1 MNAKARQLVT
11 AILAVILAL
20 TMGQA
25 GAFAYAQ
32 DPEAAGQSDPTEP
45 TKTAAEMV
53 WDGGPGAGAG
63 SDPSGPGTTDPGNT
77 GSGDTDPGNL
87 DPGNTGTSD
96 DATTASSDGTETP
109 GDAGETTTDT
119 TAKPTTTNPT
129 TPTTKPT
136 TTTTKAKPTVP
147 KVKVTRKG
155 PGLRV
160 SWNKIEGVNYY
171 EVYRSYKRGSKGK
184 LLKKVKGKTAF
195 TDKSVKSGK
204 RAYYKVRAHKKKGG
218 FYGYSKA
225 ATNVI
230 YRVYIEAG
238 HGIDK
243 RGRWDPGCTWNKY
256 QEAKLMIPIC
266 KSMAKHLRAKGV
278 YVYTD
283 AFKGNNRNLFW
294 LVKHIKNYDVSVLVN
309 VHCDYK
315 KAPRGTLPLYRYQ
328 EQKKLAKCLNEGV
341 HKTVK
346 IKDRGLKKRKDLMTL
361 NRTKKYCTTCLF
373 ETGNIKKDNKILR
386 KQSDA
391 YGKGL
396 AMGVCSYLGVEW

>member
-1 MNAKARQLVT
+1 MNAKARTIT
-11 AILAVILAL
+11 AVILIAILAL

-25 GAFAYAQ
+25 GAFAHAK
-32 DPEAAGQSDPTEP
+32 DFAKAGQPVQTEP
-45 TKTAAEMV
+45 TKTAAEMMRGS
-53 WDGGPGAGAG
+53 DAGGEGEGAENPSGTAGAG
-63 SDPSGPGTTDPGNT
+63 D
-77 GSGDTDPGNL
+77 L
-87 DPGNTGTSD
+87 DES
-96 DATTASSDGTETP
+96 
-109 GDAGETTTDT
+109 GDAGESGGAVPSTGVGEGTDETTEPPEETTENPPATTTS
-119 TAKPTTTNPT
+119 
-129 TPTTKPT
+129 

-225 ATNVI
+225 VSNVI
-230 YRVYIEAG
+230 YRVYIETG
-238 HGIDK
+238 HGIDS
-243 RGRWDPGCTWNKY
+243 RGKWDSGCTWKKY

-266 KSMAKHLRAKGV
+266 KSATKYLRSKGV

-283 AFKGNNRNLFW
+283 AFSGNNRNLFW

-315 KAPRGTLPLYRYQ
+315 KAPRGTLPLYRYK

-346 IKDRGLKKRKDLMTL
+346 IKDRGLRKRKDLMTL

-386 KQSDA
+386 KQYDA

-396 AMGVCSYLGVEW
+396 AMGVCSYLGVKW

>member
-11 AILAVILAL
+11 GIFAVVLAL

-25 GAFAYAQ
+25 GALAYAAS
-32 DPEAAGQSDPTEP
+32 DEQSDPTEP
-45 TKTAAEMV
+45 TKTAAEMIRGSYA
-53 WDGGPGAGAG
+53 DAGDEPDSSGSGGTDSGIT
-63 SDPSGPGTTDPGNT
+63 DPSDDTTIT
-77 GSGDTDPGNL
+77 S
-87 DPGNTGTSD
+87 SD
-96 DATTASSDGTETP
+96 DAEAQ
-109 GDAGETTTDT
+109 GETSATATESTTS
-119 TAKPTTTNPT
+119 PTTTT
-129 TPTTKPT
+129 SKPT

-147 KVKVTRKG
+147 KIKVTQKG
-155 PGLRV
+155 SGLRV
-160 SWNKIEGVNYY
+160 SWSKIEGVNYY
-171 EVYRSYKRGSKGK
+171 EVYRSYKSGSKGV
-184 LLKKVKGKTAF
+184 LLKRVKGKTVF
-195 TDKSVKSGK
+195 WDTKVRSGK
-204 RAYYKVRAHKKKGG
+204 RAYYKVRAHKTKGG
-218 FYGYSKA
+218 FYGYSRA
-225 ATNVI
+225 ASNVI
-230 YRVYIEAG
+230 FRVYIEAG

-266 KSMAKHLRAKGV
+266 KSMTKYLRSKGV

-283 AFKGNNRNLFW
+283 SFSGNNRNLFW
-294 LVKHIKNYDVSVLVN
+294 LVKHIKNYNVSVLVN

-315 KAPRGTLPLYRYQ
+315 KAPRGTLPLYRYK

-346 IKDRGLKKRKDLMTL
+346 IKDRGLRKRKNLMTL
-361 NRTKKYCTTCLF
+361 NRTTKYCTSCLF

-386 KQSDA
+386 TQYDA

>member
-32 DPEAAGQSDPTEP
+32 DPGAAGQPNPTEP
-45 TKTAAEMV
+45 TKTAAEMMR
-53 WDGGPGAGAG
+53 DINGNTGDG
-63 SDPSGPGTTDPGNT
+63 SDPSGPETT
-77 GSGDTDPGNL
+77 GSGDTDPGNP

-96 DATTASSDGTETP
+96 DATAASSDGTEAP
-109 GDAGETTTDT
+109 GDTSETTTES
-119 TAKPTTTNPT
+119 TAK
-129 TPTTKPT
+129 PTTKPT

-160 SWNKIEGVNYY
+160 SWSKIEGVNYY

-195 TDKSVKSGK
+195 TDKAVKSGK
-204 RAYYKVRAHKKKGG
+204 RAYYKVRAHKKTGG
-218 FYGYSKA
+218 FYGYSKPA
-225 ATNVI
+225 SNVI

-238 HGIDK
+238 HGIDR
-243 RGRWDPGCTWNKY
+243 RGRWDPGCVWKKY

-266 KSMAKHLRAKGV
+266 KSMTKYLRAKGV

-315 KAPRGTLPLYRYQ
+315 KAPRGTLPLYRYK
-328 EQKKLAKCLNEGV
+328 EQKKLAQCLNEGV

-346 IKDRGLKKRKDLMTL
+346 IKDRGLRKRKDLMTL

-396 AMGVCSYLGVEW
+396 AMGVCSYLGVKW

>member
-1 MNAKARQLVT
+1 MNAKAGQLVR

-20 TMGQA
+20 TMGPA

-32 DPEAAGQSDPTEP
+32 DSEAAGQTEP

-53 WDGGPGAGAG
+53 RDSGSGTGDG
-63 SDPSGPGTTDPGNT
+63 SDPSGPSSPGGTD
-77 GSGDTDPGNL
+77 SGDTDPGNL
-87 DPGNTGTSD
+87 DPGSTGSPD
-96 DATTASSDGTETP
+96 DTTAASSDEIETP
-109 GDAGETTTDT
+109 SDPSETTTEST
-119 TAKPTTTNPT
+119 TKTTTK
-129 TPTTKPT
+129 TTKPS
-136 TTTTKAKPTVP
+136 TTTTKAKLTVP
-147 KVKVTRKG
+147 KVKVTPKG
-155 PGLRV
+155 SGLRV
-160 SWNKIEGVNYY
+160 GWTKIRGANYY

-184 LLKKVKGKTAF
+184 LLKRVRGKTAF
-195 TDKSVKSGK
+195 RDVKVKSGK
-204 RAYYKVRAHKKKGG
+204 RAYYRVRAHKKSGG
-218 FYGYSKA
+218 FYGYSKVA
-225 ATNVI
+225 SNVM

-238 HGIDK
+238 HGIDS
-243 RGRWDPGCTWNKY
+243 RGRWDPGCVWRKD

-294 LVKHIKNYDVSVLVN
+294 LVKHIKKYDVSVLVN

-315 KAPRGTLPLYRYQ
+315 KAPRGTLPLYRYE

-346 IKDRGLKKRKDLMTL
+346 IKDRGLRKRKNLMTL

>member
-32 DPEAAGQSDPTEP
+32 DLGATGQSDPTEP

-53 WDGGPGAGAG
+53 RDSGTGAGAG
-63 SDPSGPGTTDPGNT
+63 SDPSGPGTTDPGNM
-77 GSGDTDPGNL
+77 GSGDADPGNL

-96 DATTASSDGTETP
+96 DTTAALSDGTETP
-109 GDAGETTTDT
+109 GDTSETTTDT

-129 TPTTKPT
+129 TTTTKPT
-136 TTTTKAKPTVP
+136 MTKANSTVP

-155 PGLRV
+155 PGLRI
-160 SWNKIEGVNYY
+160 SWNKIEGANYY

-218 FYGYSKA
+218 FYGCSKA
-225 ATNVI
+225 ASNVI

-294 LVKHIKNYDVSVLVN
+294 MVKHIKNYDVSVLVN

-315 KAPRGTLPLYRYQ
+315 KAPRGTLPLYRYE

-391 YGKGL
+391 YGEGL